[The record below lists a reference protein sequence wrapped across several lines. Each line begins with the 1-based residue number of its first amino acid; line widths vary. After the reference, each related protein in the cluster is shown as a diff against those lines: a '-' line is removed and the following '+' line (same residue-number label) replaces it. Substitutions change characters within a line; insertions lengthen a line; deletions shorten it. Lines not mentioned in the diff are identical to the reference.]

1 MLNANLARYS
11 CFSIQSMA
19 ESPLIVEA
27 SACTA
32 YDCGMSEIG
41 PDRLDASLIALR
53 RILRATEIYA
63 RKLAASV
70 GMTSSQLRVLQIIAG
85 KPGASAKP
93 KELATQMRLSQGTI
107 TALVDKLQA
116 QGQVVRVRSE
126 TDRRQTDVTLTPAGR
141 ATVDNAPD
149 ALQQRYVNAFLKLE
163 DWEQAQLVAS
173 LERVAAMLD
182 ADAIDASPVLTVGD
196 IHAG

>member
-1 MLNANLARYS
+1 MEENALNVEGKSRAGYS
-11 CFSIQSMA
+11 FAMND
-19 ESPLIVEA
+19 V
-27 SACTA
+27 
-32 YDCGMSEIG
+32 G

-63 RKLAASV
+63 RKLAAQV

-85 KPGASAKP
+85 KPGAAAKP

-126 TDRRQTDVTLTPAGR
+126 TDRRQTDVTLTAAGR

-149 ALQQRYVNAFLKLE
+149 ALQQRYVNAFLKLD